1 MLDNVKLGGV
11 DVDGVRP
18 GTGRANAGTR
28 SKHLDVDSAS
38 LVCLNHMLAY
48 RDCGTFDG
56 RRSTLYIRNDSDSS
70 PTILSSGNSSR

>member
-1 MLDNVKLGGV
+1 MLDDVELGGV

-18 GTGRANAGTR
+18 GTGGANAGAR

-38 LVCLNHMLAY
+38 LVCPNHMLAH

-56 RRSTLYIRNDSDSS
+56 RRSTLYVRNDSDSS
-70 PTILSSGNSSR
+70 PTILSSGDSPR